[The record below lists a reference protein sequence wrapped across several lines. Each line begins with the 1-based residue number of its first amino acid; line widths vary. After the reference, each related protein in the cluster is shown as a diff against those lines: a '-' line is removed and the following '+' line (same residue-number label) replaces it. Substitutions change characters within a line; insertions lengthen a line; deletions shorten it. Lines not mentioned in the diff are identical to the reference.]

1 MRLVRRDS
9 SCDRGRGLATR
20 GCLRRA
26 RRDRRGAEARADF
39 GTGNHDRG
47 PDRCGRPGRRGRGT
61 RGRRRSSTGRGETV
75 RPLKAESM
83 RRRIVLVGFGN
94 VGREFARVL
103 LENRSELKRE
113 FGLDASI
120 VAILT
125 ARHGSVENPAGIDVR
140 KALRL
145 ADAGVSLESCGR
157 GIRERSPEFIRRTRA
172 DVVVEVT
179 PLRIAPRQVAYDH
192 VLAALRTGKHVI
204 TANKGPVVYHY
215 RQLRE
220 LPRKNHIGFR
230 YEGTVMDGA
239 PVFNLFQEALR
250 GARVESFEGILNST
264 TNLVLSE
271 IEAGHTYA
279 DGVEAAR
286 RIGFL
291 ETDPSM
297 DLDGWD
303 ATVKACL
310 LANVLMGG
318 RLRPER
324 VPRERIASLTSE
336 RIEKAK
342 AASKRTKLIARGWR
356 TGRIVQAAVS
366 LESVPTNH
374 PLFSVDGTSSSLV
387 VRTDMLKELQ
397 IIERHPALRQ
407 TAYAL
412 YSDLLAIHEGRLSP

>member
-1 MRLVRRDS
+1 MR
-9 SCDRGRGLATR
+9 
-20 GCLRRA
+20 
-26 RRDRRGAEARADF
+26 
-39 GTGNHDRG
+39 H
-47 PDRCGRPGRRGRGT
+47 
-61 RGRRRSSTGRGETV
+61 
-75 RPLKAESM
+75 
-83 RRRIVLVGFGN
+83 RIVLVGFGN
-94 VGREFARVL
+94 VGREFARL
-103 LENRSELKRE
+103 LLQHRSELLRE
-113 FGLDASI
+113 YGLDASI

-125 ARHGSVENPAGIDVR
+125 ARHGSVENLAGIDLR

-157 GIRERSPEFIRRTRA
+157 GIPDRSPEYIRRARA
-172 DVVVEVT
+172 NVVIEVT
-179 PLRIAPRQVAYDH
+179 PLRIASRQVAFDH
-192 VLAALRTGKHVI
+192 ILTALRSGKHVI

-220 LPRKNHIGFR
+220 LARKSRLGFR

-250 GARVESFEGILNST
+250 GARIDSFEGILNST

-286 RIGFL
+286 RMGFA

-318 RLRPER
+318 HLRPER
-324 VPRERIASLTSE
+324 VSRQGVSSVVPEAVRDAVTAGRRL
-336 RIEKAK
+336 KQ
-342 AASKRTKLIARGWR
+342 IARGWR
-356 TGRIVQAAVS
+356 EGRTVRASVS
-366 LESVPTNH
+366 VEAIESDH
-374 PLFSVDGTSSSLV
+374 PLFSVGGTSSSLL
-387 VRTDMLKELQ
+387 VRTNMLKEFQ
-397 IIERHPALRQ
+397 IIERNPGLQQ
-407 TAYAL
+407 TAFAM
-412 YSDLLAIHEGRLSP
+412 YSDLIAIHEGRLAP

>member
-1 MRLVRRDS
+1 
-9 SCDRGRGLATR
+9 
-20 GCLRRA
+20 
-26 RRDRRGAEARADF
+26 
-39 GTGNHDRG
+39 
-47 PDRCGRPGRRGRGT
+47 
-61 RGRRRSSTGRGETV
+61 
-75 RPLKAESM
+75 M

-94 VGREFARVL
+94 VGREFARLL
-103 LENRSELKRE
+103 LENRSELNRE

-125 ARHGSVENPAGIDVR
+125 ARHGSVQNPSGIDVR

-157 GIRERSPEFIRRTRA
+157 GIRERSPEFIRRARA

-192 VLAALRTGKHVI
+192 VLAALRTGQHVI

-215 RQLRE
+215 RHLRE
-220 LPRKNHIGFR
+220 LARKNRVGFR

-310 LANVLMGG
+310 LANVLMDG

-324 VPRERIASLTSE
+324 VPRQGVSSLAPE
-336 RIEKAK
+336 
-342 AASKRTKLIARGWR
+342 AARDALAAGKRLKQIARGWR
-356 TGRIVQAAVS
+356 DGRTVKASVS
-366 LESVPTNH
+366 IEAIGPDH
-374 PLFSVDGTSSSLV
+374 PLFSVNGTSSSLLA
-387 VRTDMLKELQ
+387 RTKMLSEFQ
-397 IIERHPALRQ
+397 IIERDPGLRQ
-407 TAYAL
+407 TAFAV
-412 YSDLLAIHEGRLSP
+412 YSDLIAIHEGRLSP

>member
-26 RRDRRGAEARADF
+26 RRDRRGAEARPDF

-47 PDRCGRPGRRGRGT
+47 PDRRGRPGRRRRGT
-61 RGRRRSSTGRGETV
+61 RRGRRPSAGHRETA
-75 RPLKAESM
+75 RPLKAARM
-83 RRRIVLVGFGN
+83 RHRIVLVGFGN
-94 VGREFARVL
+94 VGREFARLL
-103 LENRSELKRE
+103 LEHRSELKRE

-120 VAILT
+120 GAILT

-157 GIRERSPEFIRRTRA
+157 GIPVRAPEYIRRARA
-172 DVVVEVT
+172 NVVVEVT
-179 PLRIAPRQVAYDH
+179 PLRIAPRQVAFDH

-215 RQLRE
+215 RLLRE
-220 LPRKNHIGFR
+220 LARRNHVGFR
-230 YEGTVMDGA
+230 YEGTVMDGS

-318 RLRPER
+318 RVRPER
-324 VPRERIASLTSE
+324 VPRQGVSTL
-336 RIEKAK
+336 
-342 AASKRTKLIARGWR
+342 AAEAVRDALPEGKRVKQIARGWR
-356 TGRIVQAAVS
+356 DGRTVKVS
-366 LESVPTNH
+366 VSIEAIGSDH
-374 PLFSVDGTSSSLV
+374 PLFSVNGTSSSLV

>member
-1 MRLVRRDS
+1 MR
-9 SCDRGRGLATR
+9 
-20 GCLRRA
+20 
-26 RRDRRGAEARADF
+26 
-39 GTGNHDRG
+39 H
-47 PDRCGRPGRRGRGT
+47 
-61 RGRRRSSTGRGETV
+61 
-75 RPLKAESM
+75 
-83 RRRIVLVGFGN
+83 RIVLVGFGN
-94 VGREFARVL
+94 VGREFARLL
-103 LENRSELKRE
+103 LEHRSDLTRD

-125 ARHGSVENPAGIDVR
+125 ARHGSVENAHGIDVR

-157 GIRERSPEFIRRTRA
+157 GIQERSPEYIRRARA
-172 DVVVEVT
+172 DTVIEVT
-179 PLRIAPRQVAYDH
+179 PLRIAPRQAAFDH

-220 LPRKNHIGFR
+220 LARKNHLGFR

-250 GARVESFEGILNST
+250 GARIESFEGVLNST

-271 IEAGHTYA
+271 IEAGRTYA
-279 DGVEAAR
+279 DGVQAAQR
-286 RIGFL
+286 MGFT

-318 RLRPER
+318 RVRPEG
-324 VPRERIASLTSE
+324 VPRQGVSSLAPGAVRDALT
-336 RIEKAK
+336 KG
-342 AASKRTKLIARGWR
+342 KRMKQIARGWWEGR
-356 TGRIVQAAVS
+356 TVRASVSIEAVG
-366 LESVPTNH
+366 PDH
-374 PLFSVDGTSSSLV
+374 PLFSVNGTSSSLV
-387 VRTDMLKELQ
+387 VRTNMLKEFQ
-397 IIERHPALRQ
+397 IIERDPGLRQ
-407 TAYAL
+407 TAFAV